1 MLLIYL
7 PSLQVNIHSLN
18 KITYYYKYLFYI
30 PSLIDIPFM
39 NGTYIHGSNAF
50 YRLSR
55 DGITIDEGDT
65 PFSFSFIVSTNLK
78 SKISCYLS
86 G

>member
-1 MLLIYL
+1 
-7 PSLQVNIHSLN
+7 
-18 KITYYYKYLFYI
+18 
-30 PSLIDIPFM
+30 M

-55 DGITIDEGDT
+55 DCITVDEGDT

-78 SKISCYLS
+78 STISYYLS

>member
-1 MLLIYL
+1 
-7 PSLQVNIHSLN
+7 
-18 KITYYYKYLFYI
+18 
-30 PSLIDIPFM
+30 M
-39 NGTYIHGSNAF
+39 NGTYIHGSDAF

-55 DGITIDEGDT
+55 DGITVDEGDT

>member
-1 MLLIYL
+1 M
-7 PSLQVNIHSLN
+7 V
-18 KITYYYKYLFYI
+18 TYYKYLFYI
-30 PSLIDIPFM
+30 PSLIDVPLM
-39 NGTYIHGSNAF
+39 NGTYIHGSDAF
-50 YRLSR
+50 GYVS
-55 DGITIDEGDT
+55 ITVDEGDT

>member
-1 MLLIYL
+1 
-7 PSLQVNIHSLN
+7 
-18 KITYYYKYLFYI
+18 
-30 PSLIDIPFM
+30 M

-55 DGITIDEGDT
+55 DGITVDEGDT

-78 SKISCYLS
+78 STISCYLS